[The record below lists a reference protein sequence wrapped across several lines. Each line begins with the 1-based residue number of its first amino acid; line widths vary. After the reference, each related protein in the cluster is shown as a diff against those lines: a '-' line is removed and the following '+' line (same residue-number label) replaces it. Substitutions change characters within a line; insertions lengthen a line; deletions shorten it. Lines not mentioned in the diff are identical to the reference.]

1 MGVYKNT
8 IENAIQDYDRDLYLD
23 EGRDGL
29 LIVMR
34 KVDALH
40 KSMVDSGPLAQPV
53 FYLTEDF
60 TMDTKPVPWGIE
72 PVMTKLRSMDAWAV
86 DFTYEDIRKKRER
99 VKEDKERAN
108 RNELRARAADIRRD
122 FAKATNDFV
131 YRH

>member
-8 IENAIQDYDRDLYLD
+8 IENTLQDYDRDLYLD

-40 KSMVDSGPLAQPV
+40 KSMVLDGPPAQPV

-60 TMDTKPVPWGIE
+60 TMNTPPVNWGVE
-72 PVMTKLRSMDAWAV
+72 PVMTKLRSMDAWAA
-86 DFTYEDIRKKRER
+86 DFTYEDIRKRRER
-99 VKEDKERAN
+99 IEEDKKRAN
-108 RNELRARAADIRRD
+108 RNELRARAADMRRD